1 MNTYLAVGAGAL
13 ILLAVI
19 GLLIWL
25 VIREARA
32 AQAAK
37 DAVQTKDQDIAR
49 KQADVIAEHRDADR
63 VVDRLRDGS
72 F

>member
-1 MNTYLAVGAGAL
+1 MNTYLAIGGGAL

-37 DAVQTKDQDIAR
+37 DAAQIKDQTIA
-49 KQADVIAEHRDADR
+49 KEQADIVAEHRDPER